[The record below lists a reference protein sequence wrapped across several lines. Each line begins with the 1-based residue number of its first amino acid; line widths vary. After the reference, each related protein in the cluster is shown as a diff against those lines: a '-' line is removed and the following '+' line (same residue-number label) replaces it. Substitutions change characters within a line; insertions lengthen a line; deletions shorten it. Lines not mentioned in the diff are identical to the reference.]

1 MWYVSTRSAWGF
13 KKLPSLNATDDV
25 NKFCFNQSVLE
36 VLKTNC
42 CITGDGKRKQSKQG
56 KKVIPVKHVINAS
69 ESEENEENENVPCSS
84 VSSSRKK
91 MQQKRGA
98 KKSESIWYR

>member
-1 MWYVSTRSAWGF
+1 MWYVSTRSACF

-84 VSSSRKK
+84 VSSSRK

-98 KKSESIWYR
+98 KKSESI